1 MDKMSLWIKMCAVCA
16 IVSAVFTVIV
26 PESKLK
32 GAYKTLCSLIMLFAF
47 FSAFS
52 SGKSIDIKQSDFL
65 TDNSASISEKT
76 DELLIDEGEKMM
88 NNLIENKLYEGGIEA
103 ECKTEMHFSDDTME
117 IQRIYL
123 YGSFSEKETDKAKR
137 IIYDYLEKE
146 CEVIFAKKNE

>member
-32 GAYKTLCSLIMLFAF
+32 DAYKTLCSLIMLFAF
-47 FSAFS
+47 FSVLT
-52 SGKSIDIKQSDFL
+52 SGKNIDVKHSDFY
-65 TDNSASISEKT
+65 TDNSESISEKT
-76 DELLIDEGEKMM
+76 NELLIDEGEKMM
-88 NNLIENKLYEGGIEA
+88 NNLIENKLYEGGVKA
-103 ECKTEMHFSDDTME
+103 ECKTEMYFSDDKME